1 MAGDVEHVVDAAH
14 DPVVAVLVAPGAVA
28 GEVDARDVAPVL
40 GLVAVVVAVEGAEH
54 RRPGLLDDQEPALVG
69 SHRLAVLGRRSRGRF
84 PAAAAWPS
92 PGTVGVAPGRGE
104 IMIAPVSVCHQVS
117 TTGQRPPPMTLWY
130 HIQASGLIGS
140 PTVPSRRRL
149 DRSCRRGNCSPHFMN
164 ARMAV
169 GAV

>member
-1 MAGDVEHVVDAAH
+1 MTRK
-14 DPVVAVLVAPGAVA
+14 PPW
-28 GEVDARDVAPVL
+28 
-40 GLVAVVVAVEGAEH
+40 
-54 RRPGLLDDQEPALVG
+54 LVG
-69 SHRLAVLGRRSRGRF
+69 QDRPSLVTMSGTIPGKGRV
-84 PAAAAWPS
+84 AE

-104 IMIAPVSVCHQVS
+104 IRIAPVSVCHQVS
-117 TTGQRPPPMTLWY
+117 TIGQRPPPMTLWY

-149 DRSCRRGNCSPHFMN
+149 DRSDRLGNCSPHFMN